1 MNLGVG
7 RLERYVLSRTLLG
20 VAGALAV
27 IGAVILLI
35 DFVEVSRTVGGRGD
49 AGFPRLLWLTLLKAP
64 STILTLLPFA
74 FLFGALAA
82 FVGLNRRSELIAMRA
97 AGVSAWRFILPAT
110 VAAFVVGAVTV
121 AALNPLA
128 AMLGA
133 EFEQSRDAVLEEFQ
147 TSTPKDT
154 WLRQGDATSQVVI
167 RARSH
172 DEADGTVRL
181 KNVSMYK
188 YRVNANGGLEFERRI
203 EADEARL
210 MPGYWRLKGVREA
223 APGAGSV
230 RSETLSIPST
240 LDEQAAIERFTTPEA
255 IAFWRLP
262 ATIRGTEA
270 AGFSALPYRL
280 RLHQLL
286 ATPLLFA
293 AMSLLAAAFSLRLMR
308 LGGLAVLAG
317 SGVALGFVFFFFN
330 QFCGALGKAEIVPAF
345 AAAWAPPLL
354 ALLSGLTLLCYTEDG
369 GIVRGRAAGRTSAT

>member
-1 MNLGVG
+1 MKLSVG

-27 IGAVILLI
+27 IGSVILLI

-74 FLFGALAA
+74 FLFGTLAA

-110 VAAFVVGAVTV
+110 GAAFLVGAVTI
-121 AALNPLA
+121 AALNPLT

-133 EFEQSRDAVLEEFQ
+133 QFEQSRDAVLEEFQ

-154 WLRQGDATSQVVI
+154 WLRQGDDSSQVVI

-172 DEADGTVRL
+172 DQVDGTVRL
-181 KNVSMYK
+181 KDVSMFV
-188 YRVNANGGLEFERRI
+188 YRIVAGGGLEFSRRI

-210 MPGYWRLKGVREA
+210 MPGYWQLTGVREA

-286 ATPLLFA
+286 ATPILFA

-308 LGGLAVLAG
+308 LGGLAALAG
-317 SGVALGFVFFFFN
+317 SGVALGFLFFFFN

-369 GIVRGRAAGRTSAT
+369 GIVRGRVAGRKTVA

>member
-1 MNLGVG
+1 MTGGIG
-7 RLERYVLSRTLLG
+7 RLERYVLTRTLLN
-20 VAGALAV
+20 VAGAQAV
-27 IGAVILLI
+27 ISAVIVLI
-35 DFVEVSRTVGGRGD
+35 EFVEVSRTVGGRGD
-49 AGFPRLLWLTLLKAP
+49 AGFARLLWLTLLKAP
-64 STILTLLPFA
+64 TTVLTLLPFA
-74 FLFGALAA
+74 FLFGSLAA
-82 FVGLNRRSELIAMRA
+82 FVDLNRRSELIAMRA
-97 AGVSAWRFILPAT
+97 AGVSAWRFILPAA
-110 VAAFVVGAVTV
+110 VAAFVVGAITVT
-121 AALNPLA
+121 ALNPLA

-133 EFEQSRDAVLEEFQ
+133 RFERSRAATLEEFQ

-154 WLRQGDATSQVVI
+154 WLRQGDGASQVVI
-167 RARSH
+167 RAGSH
-172 DEADGTVRL
+172 DQIDGTIRL
-181 KNVSMYK
+181 LNVSLFV
-188 YRVNANGGLEFERRI
+188 YRVTPAGGLDFSRRI

-240 LDEQAAIERFTTPEA
+240 LDEQAALERFTTPQA

-262 ATIRGTEA
+262 ATIRGTEG

-293 AMSLLAAAFSLRLMR
+293 AMSVLAAAFSLRLMR
-308 LGGLAVLAG
+308 LGGLPVLAA
-317 SGVALGFVFFFFN
+317 SGVALGFVFFFLN
-330 QFCGALGKAEIVPAF
+330 QFCGALGKAEIIPTF

-369 GIVRGRAAGRTSAT
+369 GIVRGRRAGRVIAG

>member
-1 MNLGVG
+1 MIGAIG
-7 RLERYVLSRTLLG
+7 RLERYVLSRTLLS
-20 VAGALAV
+20 VAGAQAV
-27 IGAVILLI
+27 ISAVLLLI
-35 DFVEVSRTVGGRGD
+35 EFVEVSRTVGGRGD
-49 AGFPRLLWLTLLKAP
+49 AGFGRLLWLTLLKAP
-64 STILTLLPFA
+64 TTMLTLLPFA
-74 FLFGALAA
+74 FLFGSLAA

-97 AGVSAWRFILPAT
+97 AGVSAWRFILPAA

-121 AALNPLA
+121 TTLNPLA

-133 EFEQSRDAVLEEFQ
+133 KFEQSRSATLEEFQ

-154 WLRQGDATSQVVI
+154 WLRQGDDNSQVVI
-167 RARSH
+167 RSKTH
-172 DEADGTVRL
+172 DQVDGVVRL
-181 KNVSMYK
+181 RDVSMFV
-188 YRVNANGGLEFERRI
+188 YRVNAAGGLEFSRRI

-210 MPGYWRLKGVREA
+210 MPGYWRLTGVREA
-223 APGAGSV
+223 APGTGSV

-240 LDEQAAIERFTTPEA
+240 LDEQAAIERFTTPQA

-293 AMSLLAAAFSLRLMR
+293 AMSVLAAAFSLRLMR
-308 LGGLAVLAG
+308 LGGLSVLAA
-317 SGVALGFVFFFFN
+317 SGVSLGFVFFFLN
-330 QFCGALGKAEIVPAF
+330 QFCGALGKAEIVPTF

-369 GIVRGRAAGRTSAT
+369 GIVRGRAAGKMSAR

>member
-1 MNLGVG
+1 MTFGVG
-7 RLERYVLSRTLLG
+7 RLERYVLSRTLMG

-49 AGFPRLLWLTLLKAP
+49 AGFPRLLWLTILKAP

-74 FLFGALAA
+74 FLFGTLAA

-110 VAAFVVGAVTV
+110 AAALVVGIVTV

-172 DEADGTVRL
+172 DEIDGVVRL
-181 KNVSMYK
+181 RNVSMFK
-188 YRVNANGGLEFERRI
+188 YRVTPDGGLEFERRI

-210 MPGYWRLKGVREA
+210 MPRHWQLTGVREA
-223 APGAGSV
+223 APGSGSV
-230 RSETLSIPST
+230 RSETLSIPSS
-240 LDEQAAIERFTTPEA
+240 LDEQAAIERFTTPDA

-262 ATIRGTEA
+262 ATIRGSEQ
-270 AGFSALPYRL
+270 AGFSALPYRI

-286 ATPLLFA
+286 ATPILFA

-308 LGGLAVLAG
+308 LGGLAALAG

-330 QFCGALGKAEIVPAF
+330 QFCGALGKAEIIPAF
-345 AAAWAPPLL
+345 AAAWSPPLL

-369 GIVRGRAAGRTSAT
+369 GIVRGRVAGRKSAI

>member
-1 MNLGVG
+1 MNLGIG
-7 RLERYVLSRTLLG
+7 RLERYVLARTLMG

-27 IGAVILLI
+27 IGSVILLI

-64 STILTLLPFA
+64 STILTLLPFT
-74 FLFGALAA
+74 FLFGTLAA

-110 VAAFVVGAVTV
+110 AAAFMVGAVTV

-133 EFEQSRDAVLEEFQ
+133 QFEQSRDAVLEEFQ

-154 WLRQGDATSQVVI
+154 WLRQGDDTSQVVI

-172 DEADGTVRL
+172 DQIDGTVRL
-181 KNVSMYK
+181 KDVSMFV
-188 YRVNANGGLEFERRI
+188 YRVNASGGLEFTRRI
-203 EADEARL
+203 EAEEARL
-210 MPGYWRLKGVREA
+210 MPGYWQLRGVREA

-262 ATIRGTEA
+262 ATIRGTES

-286 ATPLLFA
+286 AMPILFA

-308 LGGLAVLAG
+308 LGGLAALAG

-369 GIVRGRAAGRTSAT
+369 GIVRGRVAGRKTVT

>member
-27 IGAVILLI
+27 IGSVILLI

-74 FLFGALAA
+74 FLFGTLAA

-110 VAAFVVGAVTV
+110 AAAFMVGAVTV

-133 EFEQSRDAVLEEFQ
+133 QFEQSRDAVLEEFQ

-154 WLRQGDATSQVVI
+154 WLRQGDDSSQVVI

-172 DEADGTVRL
+172 DQVDGTVRL
-181 KNVSMYK
+181 KDVSMFI
-188 YRVNANGGLEFERRI
+188 YRVNVNGGLEFTRRI

-210 MPGYWRLKGVREA
+210 MPGYWQLRGVREA

-262 ATIRGTEA
+262 ATIRGTES

-286 ATPLLFA
+286 AMPILFA
-293 AMSLLAAAFSLRLMR
+293 AMSLLAAGFSLRLMR
-308 LGGLAVLAG
+308 LGGLAALAG

-369 GIVRGRAAGRTSAT
+369 GIVRGRVAGRKTVT